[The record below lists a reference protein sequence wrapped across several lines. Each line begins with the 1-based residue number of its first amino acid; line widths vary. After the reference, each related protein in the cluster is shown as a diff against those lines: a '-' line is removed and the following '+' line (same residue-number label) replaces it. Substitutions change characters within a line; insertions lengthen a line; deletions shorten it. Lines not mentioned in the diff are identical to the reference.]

1 MAIDYDQLRS
11 TLIYRADASAEVLM
25 DDLASLQSFDAENEA
40 LAAKGGR
47 NGCLGGL
54 LTIAGAAIIF
64 SPLLTIAALK
74 DPAIPLTA
82 GVTTL
87 CLFGVLTSVVFVTRK
102 DFSFLGTFLTLG
114 MFAAIA
120 LIVVSIVCQ
129 FALGPIFT
137 VVMIA
142 LACGYILY
150 YTSNVLHHYHSSQH
164 VAASLTLF
172 ASVALLLWYVVQMF
186 MYSSD

>member
-1 MAIDYDQLRS
+1 MPFGWLLFLGMFMVVSWVANSWAHSS
-11 TLIYRADASAEVLM
+11 TSSGVQYAGLGLYVVAE
-25 DDLASLQSFDAENEA
+25 
-40 LAAKGGR
+40 
-47 NGCLGGL
+47 
-54 LTIAGAAIIF
+54 AIIF